1 MPHISLGRFWSTDG
15 RPTGRV
21 RGKEI
26 WGERG
31 AEGGQRIETEGEGRK
46 GGDTMEREILVD

>member
-31 AEGGQRIETEGEGRK
+31 EEGGRRIKTEGEGRK
-46 GGDTMEREILVD
+46 GGDTVERDIG